1 MALDCR
7 CGAPLLD
14 DLSQGGV
21 TPVGG
26 EPISFRRNTDYVVC
40 ASCHSVYRIGDLQGG
55 RTLEEA
61 LVGSQEEGESLVESL
76 ERLLDGDSED
86 EPGEPV

>member
-1 MALDCR
+1 MAIDCR

-14 DLSQGGV
+14 DLSQEGV

-40 ASCHSVYRIGDLQGG
+40 ASCHSVYRIGDLQEG
-55 RTLEEA
+55 RTLEES
-61 LVGSQEEGESLVESL
+61 LVGSQKEGESLVESL
-76 ERLLDGDSED
+76 ERLLDDGGVD
-86 EPGEPV
+86 ESG